1 MSKYHSQ
8 TPFFALL
15 TNLLWDFSVDKNN
28 NKVFDNYTVV
38 EGGQSVW
45 NQDCQR
51 LWILVEPMA
60 VASPCPALYCQRR
73 NPLSPQLLLRLC
85 SPPSRL
91 LNFWWDQ
98 PILAKSGMSPFKM
111 GNSGTMRGGGF
122 RLFPL
127 CGLNLTAKSCRYFP
141 NWGGGGGQ
149 VRKIPIFSR
158 LFKGWHL

>member
-111 GNSGTMRGGGF
+111 GNSGTMGGEGGGPPPISTVWPKSNGQIMSV
-122 RLFPL
+122 FPKL
-127 CGLNLTAKSCRYFP
+127 GSGDKC
-141 NWGGGGGQ
+141 GQ
-149 VRKIPIFSR
+149 VQKNPIFSR
-158 LFKGWHL
+158 LF

>member
-85 SPPSRL
+85 SPPIRL

-111 GNSGTMRGGGF
+111 GNSGTMGGIPPISTVWPKSNGQIMSV
-122 RLFPL
+122 FPKL
-127 CGLNLTAKSCRYFP
+127 G
-141 NWGGGGGQ
+141 WGGRQ
-149 VRKIPIFSR
+149 VRKFPFSPVC
-158 LFKGWHL
+158 FKGWHL

>member
-28 NKVFDNYTVV
+28 NKVCDNYTVV

-111 GNSGTMRGGGF
+111 GNSGTMVGARGGGSLSAERFSKLTLSAEGWQENSSERWAPF
-122 RLFPL
+122 RFFRFFP
-127 CGLNLTAKSCRYFP
+127 
-141 NWGGGGGQ
+141 
-149 VRKIPIFSR
+149 
-158 LFKGWHL
+158 